1 MLNSTSKILSN
12 FRTGPQLPRYIVE
25 PISFLHRL
33 YKHYLTQELHFKVE
47 EKTSGSR
54 ILLMKACFMPR
65 MDHLTLIT
73 FRVICVLRVSI
84 SRLER
89 LSDAPQMTWRLMLV
103 RWTGLHSFTVFN

>member
-89 LSDAPQMTWRLMLV
+89 LSDTPQMTWRLMLV
-103 RWTGLHSFTVFN
+103 